1 MITGDRLW
9 VERGA
14 RAELQLGS
22 AAVRVGGATSLT
34 LLNLDDRTAQVQL
47 SQGTLNIRVRRLDR
61 GQVFEVD
68 TPNLAFSIRRP
79 GRYRINVD
87 ADGDATMVTV
97 RSGQAEVYGPGRAF
111 VVGER
116 LSYRFYD
123 TGLRDYET
131 FALLP
136 VDEFERWSGERDRR
150 WDSSV
155 SRRYVSPE
163 LIGAEQVAERRTAQ
177 AMRKVKLAPRIRLD
191 ERREQ
196 ADAQEQR
203 DPGSANEGEA
213 IAAEAAEPSVVARS
227 GHGVLSHRHG
237 ERMVDV
243 CGNDHAPARNLVT
256 NQFGGKLLAV
266 RDIPHFLGDYTI
278 AGVTHLREIAVS
290 IFGFAVCDP
299 L

>member
-9 VERGA
+9 VDRGA

-22 AAVRVGGATSLT
+22 AAIRVGGATSLT

-79 GRYRINVD
+79 GRYRVNVD
-87 ADGDATMVTV
+87 PDGDATMVTV
-97 RSGQAEVYGPGRAF
+97 RGGLAEVYGPGRAF

-116 LSYRFYD
+116 LTYRFYD

-136 VDEFERWSGERDRR
+136 VDEFERWSSERDRR
-150 WDSSV
+150 WDNSV

-163 LIGAEQVAERRTAQ
+163 LIGYDDLDQYGTW
-177 AMRKVKLAPRIRLD
+177 RKV
-191 ERREQ
+191 
-196 ADAQEQR
+196 
-203 DPGSANEGEA
+203 S
-213 IAAEAAEPSVVARS
+213 
-227 GHGVLSHRHG
+227 
-237 ERMVDV
+237 
-243 CGNDHAPARNLVT
+243 
-256 NQFGGKLLAV
+256 
-266 RDIPHFLGDYTI
+266 DY
-278 AGVTHLREIAVS
+278 
-290 IFGFAVCDP
+290 GFAWVPNRVPAGWAPYRDGHWAWVS
-299 L
+299 